1 MTVADLDFQTRS
13 LRGGLWETC
22 KSGLIRPAPTPN
34 YRPVI
39 PSLEYFIDFIDFWLM
54 LKENNGRNEKTSKQA
69 FEE

>member
-1 MTVADLDFQTRS
+1 MPH
-13 LRGGLWETC
+13 
-22 KSGLIRPAPTPN
+22 LIGDILALLVPFWSIICLIFHH

-39 PSLEYFIDFIDFWLM
+39 PFLEYFIDFIDFWLM